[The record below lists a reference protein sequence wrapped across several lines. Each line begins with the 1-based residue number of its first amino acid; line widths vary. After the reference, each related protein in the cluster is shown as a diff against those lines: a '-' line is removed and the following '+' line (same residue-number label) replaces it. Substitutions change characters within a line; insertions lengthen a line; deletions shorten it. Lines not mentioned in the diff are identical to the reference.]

1 MKYRIIYLIL
11 IFIYV
16 LCGCS
21 KPADTASTD
30 TPFNTDSEVSTVSNK
45 KEDAVSYESKLQEV
59 SSEAN
64 VSVIVKEDKITS
76 SNTENKETKEE
87 TPSKSEP
94 SKSDSTSKETA
105 SVTSDTKT
113 DNVNTEIEST
123 VTSSEPIQ
131 VTEPN
136 ATKAEEKRIA
146 AKMVEYINK
155 YRVEQGVSALTVLP
169 GLTEYAEYRSR
180 QLVTRFAHNTFDER
194 AAATALKY
202 GEYIDPKVFGS
213 TGEPYYRA
221 NVREAILMAGYV
233 GTVDA
238 VAEKL
243 ALLTKNSTGHWN
255 YVGGE
260 EYKYIAIGVTYES
273 GMWYSDIAVST
284 VSYDN

>member
-11 IFIYV
+11 MFVYV

-21 KPADTASTD
+21 KPTD
-30 TPFNTDSEVSTVSNK
+30 TVSSEIPFNTDSEVSTVSNI
-45 KEDAVSYESKLQEV
+45 KEDVVSYESKLQEV
-59 SSEAN
+59 SSQDD
-64 VSVIVKEDKITS
+64 VSVIEKENEIKS
-76 SNTENKETKEE
+76 SNTEIEETKEE
-87 TPSKSEP
+87 TPSKSE
-94 SKSDSTSKETA
+94 STENDSTSNETA
-105 SVTSDTKT
+105 SISSDTGK
-113 DNVNTEIEST
+113 DNANTEIESI

-131 VTEPN
+131 VAEPK
-136 ATKAEEKRIA
+136 ATKEDEKTIA

-155 YRVEQGVSALTVLP
+155 YRNEQGKSSATVLP

-221 NVREAILMAGYV
+221 NAREAILMAGYV
-233 GTVDA
+233 DTVDA

-243 ALLTKNSTGHWN
+243 ALLAKNSSGHWN

-260 EYKYIAIGVTYES
+260 EYKYIAIGVTYQN
-273 GMWYSDIAVST
+273 GMWYSNIAVST
-284 VSYDN
+284 VSYEN

>member
-11 IFIYV
+11 VFVYV

-21 KPADTASTD
+21 KPAETVSSEI
-30 TPFNTDSEVSTVSNK
+30 PFNTDSEVSTVSK
-45 KEDAVSYESKLQEV
+45 IIEDVVSYESKLQEV
-59 SSEAN
+59 SSEVD
-64 VSVIVKEDKITS
+64 VSVIEKENEIKA
-76 SNTENKETKEE
+76 SNTEIEEIKEE
-87 TPSKSEP
+87 TPSKSE
-94 SKSDSTSKETA
+94 SAENDSTSKETA
-105 SVTSDTKT
+105 SISSDTGK

-123 VTSSEPIQ
+123 VTSSESIQ
-131 VTEPN
+131 VAEPK
-136 ATKAEEKRIA
+136 ATKEDEKIIA

-155 YRVEQGVSALTVLP
+155 YRNEQGKSSATVLP

-221 NVREAILMAGYV
+221 NAREAILMAGYV
-233 GTVDA
+233 DTVDA

-243 ALLTKNSTGHWN
+243 ALLAKNSSGHWN

-260 EYKYIAIGVTYES
+260 EYKYIAIGVTYQN

-284 VSYDN
+284 VSYEN

>member
-11 IFIYV
+11 VFVYV

-21 KPADTASTD
+21 KPADTVSSEI
-30 TPFNTDSEVSTVSNK
+30 PFNTDSEVSTVSK
-45 KEDAVSYESKLQEV
+45 ITEDVVSYESKLQEV
-59 SSEAN
+59 SSE
-64 VSVIVKEDKITS
+64 VDFSVIEKENEVKS
-76 SNTENKETKEE
+76 SNTEIGETKEE
-87 TPSKSEP
+87 TPSKSE
-94 SKSDSTSKETA
+94 SAENDSTSKETA
-105 SVTSDTKT
+105 SISSDTGK

-123 VTSSEPIQ
+123 VTSSESIQ
-131 VTEPN
+131 VAEPK
-136 ATKAEEKRIA
+136 ATNEDEKIIA

-155 YRVEQGVSALTVLP
+155 YRNEQGKSSATVLP

-221 NVREAILMAGYV
+221 NAREAILMAGYV
-233 GTVDA
+233 DTVDA

-243 ALLTKNSTGHWN
+243 ALLAKNSSGHWN

-260 EYKYIAIGVTYES
+260 EYKYIAIGVTYQN

-284 VSYDN
+284 VSYEN